1 MCYRSFGGAK
11 HHCAIRMF
19 TTPAS
24 RVLQLERELVSAKA
38 DLIGSKTLRTTLGS
52 KVTNWVTAMASFVV
66 LLAMTITTFVTALVG
81 SVELVSE
88 IIITLATWIEFA
100 LVSIVMMCEVLF
112 VACAT
117 LGAIVS
123 TLLDPKPK
131 VDTKRVLFDLPP
143 PPPSPELSPPPS
155 PPDSPSHTSII
166 PWTLDVCKEAT
177 SNWQCTPYSSKEEK
191 RLARITRRAL
201 RALRV

>member
-1 MCYRSFGGAK
+1 MCYRSFGSAK
-11 HHCAIRMF
+11 HHCAILMF

-38 DLIGSKTLRTTLGS
+38 DLIGSKTLRTTLGA

-66 LLAMTITTFVTALVG
+66 LLAMTVTTFVTALVG

-100 LVSIVMMCEVLF
+100 LVTIVMMCEVLF

-117 LGAIVS
+117 LCAIVS

-131 VDTKRVLFDLPP
+131 VDTKQVLFDLPP

-155 PPDSPSHTSII
+155 PPDSPSHTSMI

-201 RALRV
+201 RSLRV

>member
-1 MCYRSFGGAK
+1 
-11 HHCAIRMF
+11 MF

-24 RVLQLERELVSAKA
+24 RVLKLESELVSAKA
-38 DLIGSKTLRTTLGS
+38 DLIASKTLRTTLGS

-66 LLAMTITTFVTALVG
+66 LLAMTATTFVTALVG
-81 SVELVSE
+81 SVELVAE
-88 IIITLATWIEFA
+88 IIITLATWSEFA

-117 LGAIVS
+117 LCAIVS
-123 TLLDPKPK
+123 TLFEGKPT

-155 PPDSPSHTSII
+155 PPDSPSHTSMG
-166 PWTLDVCKEAT
+166 PWTLDVCEEAT

>member
-1 MCYRSFGGAK
+1 MCYRSFGSAK

-24 RVLQLERELVSAKA
+24 RVLKLESELVSAKA
-38 DLIGSKTLRTTLGS
+38 DLIASKTLRTALGS

-66 LLAMTITTFVTALVG
+66 LLAMTATTFVTALVG
-81 SVELVSE
+81 SVELVAE
-88 IIITLATWIEFA
+88 IIITLATWSEFA

-117 LGAIVS
+117 LCAIVS
-123 TLLDPKPK
+123 TLFEGKPT
-131 VDTKRVLFDLPP
+131 VDTKQVLFVLPP

-155 PPDSPSHTSII
+155 PPDSPSHTSMI
-166 PWTLDVCKEAT
+166 PWTLDVCEEAT
-177 SNWQCTPYSSKEEK
+177 SNWKCTPYSSKEEK
-191 RLARITRRAL
+191 RVARITRRAL